1 MFGVRLIV
9 ILALMGGIIAYIADK
24 LGSKIGKKRLT
35 IFGLRPHKTSVLLT
49 VLSGILI
56 AACTIGVL
64 AVASQSARTALFG
77 MDKLQK
83 EMASLTEQKK
93 AAQSQLD
100 DALAAL
106 RDKNVAIAKLDE
118 AIKNAQSAR
127 EAAEGN
133 LAKAQGELAT
143 ARDQYAAAQSGL
155 VAAHSE
161 VDNLTAAKAKL
172 NEEIKALNTETDKLK
187 QGLLTMKEGHVL
199 YRSGE
204 VVFAGVLQ
212 GGQNDAEVEK
222 QVKWLVKNA
231 NVAALERLGLNPAA
245 DVEPVWIMK
254 DEYDRLS
261 TALKNSKTDLLVRVR
276 AVSNIIAG
284 QPVVCA
290 LNIYP
295 NRKIFS
301 NGTLIYRTVVDM
313 DETRIPT
320 ETKFMLFL
328 NNVNKLTVQAGVLPD
343 PVSGKV
349 GAMDAASIL
358 ETEKKMQRAGGKVL
372 LSAYADGDIATA
384 GPVRLKIDVERIAD
398 ASR

>member
-1 MFGVRLIV
+1 MFGIRLIA

-49 VLSGILI
+49 VLSGMLI

-83 EMASLTEQKK
+83 EMTALTEQRKT
-93 AAQSQLD
+93 AQTQLD

-106 RDKNVAIAKLDE
+106 QEKNTAIAKLDE
-118 AIKNAQSAR
+118 DIKGAQAAK
-127 EAAEGN
+127 EAAESN
-133 LAKAQGELAT
+133 LTRAQAELTT
-143 ARDQYAAAQSGL
+143 AWEQYAAAQGSL

-172 NEEIKALNTETDKLK
+172 NEEIKALNKETDNLK

-204 VVFAGVLQ
+204 IVFAGVLK
-212 GGQNDAEVEK
+212 GGQSEEEIDK

-231 NVAALERLGLNPAA
+231 NVASLERLGLNPAA
-245 DVEPVWIMK
+245 DVEPVWVMK
-254 DEYDRLS
+254 DEYDRLR
-261 TALKNSKTDLLVRVR
+261 TTLRDSKTDLLVRVR
-276 AVSNIIAG
+276 AVANIIAG

-290 LNIYP
+290 LNVYP
-295 NRKIFS
+295 NRQIYKS
-301 NGTLIYRTVVDM
+301 GVLIYRTVVDM
-313 DETRIPT
+313 DDNQASS
-320 ETKFMLFL
+320 ETKFMFFL
-328 NNVNKLTVQAGVLPD
+328 NNVNRLTVQAGVLPD
-343 PVSGKV
+343 PVTGKV
-349 GAMDAASIL
+349 GAMDAGSIL

-372 LSAYADGDIATA
+372 LSAYADGDITTA
-384 GPVRLKIDVERIAD
+384 GPVRLKVDVERIAD
-398 ASR
+398 TNR

>member
-1 MFGVRLIV
+1 MFGIRLIA
-9 ILALMGGIIAYIADK
+9 ILALMGGIIAFIADK

-49 VLSGILI
+49 VLSGMLI

-83 EMASLTEQKK
+83 ELTALTEQKK
-93 AAQSQLD
+93 SAQAQLD
-100 DALAAL
+100 DALAAVKE
-106 RDKNVAIAKLDE
+106 KNTAIAKLDE
-118 AIKNAQSAR
+118 EIKGAQAAK
-127 EAAEGN
+127 EAAEST
-133 LAKAQGELAT
+133 LTKAQAELTT
-143 ARDQYAAAQSGL
+143 AREQYAAAQGSL

-161 VDNLTAAKAKL
+161 VNNLTAAKAKL
-172 NEEIKALNTETDKLK
+172 NDEIKALNTETDNLK

-204 VVFAGVLQ
+204 IVFAGVLK
-212 GGQNDAEVEK
+212 GGQNDEEVDK

-245 DVEPVWIMK
+245 DVEPVWVMK
-254 DEYDRLS
+254 DEYDRLR
-261 TALKNSKTDLLVRVR
+261 TALRSRKTDLLVRVR

-295 NRKIFS
+295 NRQIYK
-301 NGTLIYRTVVDM
+301 NGALIYRTVVDM
-313 DETRIPT
+313 EDNRAST
-320 ETKFMLFL
+320 ETKFLFFL

-343 PVSGKV
+343 PVTGKV
-349 GAMDAASIL
+349 GAMDAEAIF
-358 ETEKKMQRAGGKVL
+358 EAEKKMQRAGGKVL
-372 LSAYADGDIATA
+372 LSAYADGDITTA
-384 GPVRLKIDVERIAD
+384 GPVRLKVDVERIAD
-398 ASR
+398 TNG